1 MITIILSNERS
12 ASIMFLFASFL
23 YLIFN
28 NFFSIKEKIIKIFL
42 LSLVVIG
49 LFNFNPQLKE
59 HFIKRTFEQIGIT
72 KNNQKMHE
80 SFWDYSVGSS
90 LP

>member
-1 MITIILSNERS
+1 
-12 ASIMFLFASFL
+12 MFLFASFL

-72 KNNQKMHE
+72 KTNQKMHE
-80 SFWDYSVGSS
+80 SFGIVSGELTTLLQLKYSKITHF
-90 LP
+90 